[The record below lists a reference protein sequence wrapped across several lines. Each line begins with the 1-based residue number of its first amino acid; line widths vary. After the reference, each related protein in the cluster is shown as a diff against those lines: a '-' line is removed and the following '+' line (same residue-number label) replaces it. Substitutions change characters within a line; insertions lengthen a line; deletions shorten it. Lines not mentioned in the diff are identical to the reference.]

1 MHWNWT
7 MLELSESQSPLKIT
21 IDFGSMI
28 YQNKFLLEFK
38 LSSLNV
44 ADLCQFTLLPKE
56 SKHAMD
62 I

>member
-1 MHWNWT
+1 